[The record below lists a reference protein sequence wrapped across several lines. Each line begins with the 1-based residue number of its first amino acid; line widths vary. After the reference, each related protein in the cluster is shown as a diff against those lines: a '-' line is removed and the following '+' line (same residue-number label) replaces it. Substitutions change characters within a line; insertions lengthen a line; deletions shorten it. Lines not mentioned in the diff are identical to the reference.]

1 MMALPHEDEGQ
12 ITRRRPISPALY
24 DNLVH
29 YFKYASC
36 AYVPVC
42 PRPNGRHLVLPFTN
56 PVTDVQ
62 GYVARDNERKELV
75 VALRGRVAW
84 GSLSITDF
92 LMDGQLVLIP
102 FISPGIKTTPDDIRV
117 HSGFLTC
124 WNSIAYEVI
133 EIIKHELG
141 LYPGFSITVTGHSLG
156 GALSD
161 LAAVTLKARFPDA
174 PLNAFSYGAPRTGNQ
189 AWAEFINKTFGSCM
203 HRVVHSSD
211 GVPTMIPKKLGYR
224 HHGIEYW
231 QHTDPPSAEST
242 TQCSA
247 DGEDP
252 TCSASIP
259 TMGINP
265 AHVWYFGIM
274 AATPFCY

>member
-1 MMALPHEDEGQ
+1 MALPREDEEQ
-12 ITRRRPISPALY
+12 LTQRTSISPGTYTSARIPPILIAVPVLY

-62 GYVARDNERKELV
+62 GYVARDNEKKELV
-75 VALRGRVAW
+75 VALRG
-84 GSLSITDF
+84 SLSLTDF
-92 LMDGQLVLIP
+92 LMDGQLVLVP

-124 WNSIAYEVI
+124 WNSVAYEVI

-141 LYPGFSITVTGHSLG
+141 SYPDFSITVTGHSLG

-161 LAAVTLKARFPDA
+161 LAAVTLKAKFPDA
-174 PLNAFSYGAPRTGNQ
+174 PLNAFSYGAPRTGVRLP
-189 AWAEFINKTFGSCM
+189 FLSTNK
-203 HRVVHSSD
+203 
-211 GVPTMIPKKLGYR
+211 I
-224 HHGIEYW
+224 
-231 QHTDPPSAEST
+231 T
-242 TQCSA
+242 TQ
-247 DGEDP
+247 
-252 TCSASIP
+252 T
-259 TMGINP
+259 
-265 AHVWYFGIM
+265 HVREESSLG
-274 AATPFCY
+274 